1 MLTGTGKPLELDYP
15 WEQKNKDGSITN
27 AAYPF
32 GFSPTFH
39 RYRLDE
45 PQSWKKPRNIF
56 VCSMAGPVPITID
69 DYARISN
76 YLQGNSYAREV
87 VRRKH
92 EPLQRVFLD
101 DAQRKCAIYSVRP
114 MVCRLFGVA
123 KGMTCS
129 HGNSAEID
137 SAGLIDFSQ
146 TFCGCQNDMDW
157 NVSERPK

>member
-1 MLTGTGKPLELDYP
+1 MGDV
-15 WEQKNKDGSITN
+15 NV
-27 AAYPF
+27 
-32 GFSPTFH
+32 
-39 RYRLDE
+39 RYIPPHTRCVNCGE
-45 PQSWKKPRNIF
+45 
-56 VCSMAGPVPITID
+56 CCGPVPITID

-92 EPLQRVFLD
+92 EPLQCVFRD
-101 DAQRKCAIYSVRP
+101 DVQRKCAIYSVRP

-137 SAGLIDFSQ
+137 SAGLIDFGQ
-146 TFCGCQNDMDW
+146 TFCGCQNSMDW